1 MGEIVLVRHGQTEWS
16 LDGRHTG
23 RTDLPLTR
31 EGERQARAAGALL
44 AGSKISAAWSSPA
57 ERARHTAELAGLP
70 LQGTD
75 PDLWE
80 WDYGGYEG
88 VTTQDIQR
96 GRPGWNLWTDGV
108 IPGEPGRFPGESVAH
123 VGERCDRVIRRMR
136 PLVAPDSDAALDGDV
151 ALVAHGHVLRV
162 LVARWLGLPPADG
175 ALFLLDTASV
185 SRLGFEHGRP
195 VVTLW
200 NLVPQDPAPA
210 DRTSAHETAA
220 NTTSAAESD
229 KTPS

>member
-1 MGEIVLVRHGQTEWS
+1 MGEIVLLRHGQTEWS

-31 EGERQARAAGALL
+31 EGERQARAVAALL
-44 AGSKISAAWSSPA
+44 DGRKIGAAWSSPA
-57 ERARHTAELAGLP
+57 ERARRTAELAGLP

-88 VTTQDIQR
+88 VTTHDIQR
-96 GRPGWNLWTDGV
+96 DRPGWSLWADGV
-108 IPGEPGRFPGESVAH
+108 IPGEPGRFPGETVEQ
-123 VGERCDRVIRRMR
+123 VGARCDRVIARVL
-136 PLVAPDSDAALDGDV
+136 PLVAPDSESALDGDV
-151 ALVAHGHVLRV
+151 ALVAHGHVLRI
-162 LVARWLGLPPADG
+162 LAARWLGQPARDG

-195 VVTLW
+195 VLALW
-200 NLVPQDPAPA
+200 NEIL
-210 DRTSAHETAA
+210 RE
-220 NTTSAAESD
+220 
-229 KTPS
+229 

>member
-31 EGERQARAAGALL
+31 EGERQARATAALL

-57 ERARHTAELAGLP
+57 ERARQTAQLAGLP

-88 VTTQDIQR
+88 VTTHDIQR

-108 IPGEPGRFPGESVAH
+108 IPGEPGRFPGESVTH
-123 VGERCDRVIRRMR
+123 VGERCDRVIRRVR
-136 PLVAPDSDAALDGDV
+136 PLVAPDSEAALDGDV

-162 LVARWLGLPPADG
+162 LVARWLGLPAADG

-200 NLVPQDPAPA
+200 NQTPSNRATANQAPA
-210 DRTSAHETAA
+210 DAVA
-220 NTTSAAESD
+220 AAESD